1 MTMLP
6 VCARVW
12 VAFLFKL
19 SNQVNYIRL
28 DMNVVQPEGT
38 LSTLHFLISYCQ

>member
-1 MTMLP
+1 MLL

-19 SNQVNYIRL
+19 SNQVNYVTL
-28 DMNVVQPEGT
+28 DMNVVPSEGT